1 MEGNQNGNVRAS
13 RYLKP
18 NKRTQLVNG
27 EKILNGRYEV
37 LKCIHSKGMANVYIV
52 QDTNLGKQW
61 CLKEIRKSEAGR
73 KNIEYISLL
82 QEANILRSLNHERI
96 PRIVNIDDEGDS
108 LFVVM
113 DFLDGMTLKS
123 FVDEKG
129 KIPEEMAV
137 KWMLQV
143 VQTMGYLHSERAHK
157 KPIFYRDMKPD
168 NLMIRPNGT
177 INIFDFGISVRV
189 ESKDQLPDYTL
200 GTPGYVAP
208 EQKRKDLPVDLRSD
222 IYSMGMTFYFMLT
235 GIDPRGFLNSK
246 LKPVSDWSPEV
257 SPALIKIID
266 KCLKENPKDRYQDC
280 EELQYALENYRFSD
294 EKYKASARRKVFSVL
309 IIGILG
315 VLIGIG
321 SIIPFM
327 LDKAEEDN
335 VYQNAILVA
344 KQSGRLEDYDAAIS
358 LRPTE
363 LAPYEGYLEAIKQDG
378 VFSQEEEGKLLNHI
392 NPNLQEIKG
401 SGGYG
406 KLAFEIGKLY
416 WFYYQGSLSGE
427 SGSSLSIR
435 WFEDAI
441 SKGYETEEAQVY
453 YDLGVFNR
461 DISKSVIEASD
472 SGMYKG
478 YWDRLMSIKNV
489 NTSDIVT
496 FQTNISIAKCISSYA
511 NNLRKDGVS
520 YDEIAAEIERLE
532 GFEKN
537 YNEDESTLDV
547 ISGLR
552 KDLRSTLNGLKD
564 RVKVVYNVSGGGE

>member
-52 QDTNLGKQW
+52 QDTNLG
-61 CLKEIRKSEAGR
+61 
-73 KNIEYISLL
+73 ISLL

-321 SIIPFM
+321 SILGVLIGIGSIIPFM

-435 WFEDAI
+435 WFEDA
-441 SKGYETEEAQVY
+441 V
-453 YDLGVFNR
+453 L
-461 DISKSVIEASD
+461 
-472 SGMYKG
+472 
-478 YWDRLMSIKNV
+478 
-489 NTSDIVT
+489 
-496 FQTNISIAKCISSYA
+496 
-511 NNLRKDGVS
+511 
-520 YDEIAAEIERLE
+520 
-532 GFEKN
+532 
-537 YNEDESTLDV
+537 
-547 ISGLR
+547 
-552 KDLRSTLNGLKD
+552 
-564 RVKVVYNVSGGGE
+564 